1 MIGILGTYT
10 YPNTM
15 TPHAGALGSLV
26 FLPIT
31 IDNSSGDGVNFNRL
45 QFNESSRLF
54 PHGTLLRLYPVK

>member
-1 MIGILGTYT
+1 
-10 YPNTM
+10 
-15 TPHAGALGSLV
+15 V